1 MAKSSVA
8 PNASHHFWGFGT
20 KDDSLDKELFAKYMV
35 SVRGKD
41 FESGND
47 ISTETDEGHT
57 GTASIDMG
65 EYRNDATSEP
75 EWEDAWRYAEGFEDL
90 WYHLLGKYTK
100 EEVTTGVY
108 HYKFFFPLNV
118 DPLDTTNPVEL
129 PLCTIYNGFAK
140 TVDDGRVFNN
150 AMLKEIECSFKNDE
164 KPIIHPKYI
173 SDYNNFNMAN
183 PTRSYAKKTNFVK
196 PKQVAILY
204 GDIGK
209 KLDELAK
216 LGCYLESSF
225 SVNNNAETQPCQED
239 DFGKNTKFMGSRET
253 EGSFKVPW
261 TDKTRKLEP
270 EYEGGNSKAH
280 SVTDES
286 IYKQIAY
293 DAVGGKIG
301 DTTYNYRTLIHFP
314 KIVLT
319 NAESPL
325 SGDEAK
331 DLTVDWKVVEEPEQ
345 SFMTVEIWTDLSELH
360 TDNGGCTLDD
370 LKYDYGID
378 DPTNTPDTK
387 YDVKFV
393 VKEGTTPVKG
403 ATVAVGAVNSTTND
417 DGVATLSLTANSY
430 SASIS
435 KTGYTTKTE
444 QVQVK
449 GKMTVNVALTK
460 S

>member
-1 MAKSSVA
+1 MAKSNIA
-8 PNASHHFWGFGT
+8 PSATWHFWGFGN
-20 KDDSLDKELFAKYMV
+20 KSDDLDKETFAKYMV
-35 SVRGKD
+35 SVRGVD

-65 EYRNDATSEP
+65 EYRNDASSEP
-75 EWEDAWRYAEGFEDL
+75 EWEDAWRYGEGFEDY

-100 EEVTTGVY
+100 EEVATGVY
-108 HYKFFFPLNV
+108 HYRFFFPSIV
-118 DPLDTTNPVEL
+118 DPTNNDNPIEL
-129 PLCTIYNGFAK
+129 PLTTIYNGFAK

-150 AMLKEIECSFKNDE
+150 AMLNELECNFKNE
-164 KPIIHPKYI
+164 KPSIHPKYL
-173 SDYNNFNMAN
+173 SDYNNFNMTN
-183 PTRSYAKKTNFVK
+183 PSRSYAKNTNFVK
-196 PKQVAILY
+196 PKQVAIYY
-204 GDIGK
+204 GDVDK
-209 KLDELAK
+209 KLEELSK

-225 SVNNNAETQPCQED
+225 SINNNAETQPCQD
-239 DFGKNTKFMGSRET
+239 DEFGKNTKFMGSRET

-270 EYEGGNSKAH
+270 EFEGGNSKSH

-301 DTTYNYRTLIHFP
+301 DSTYNYRTLIHFQ

-331 DLTVDWKVVEEPEQ
+331 DLTVEWKVSEEPGQ
-345 SFMTVEIWTDLSELH
+345 SFVTVDIWTDLSDLH
-360 TDNGGCTLDD
+360 TDNEGCTLND
-370 LKYDYGID
+370 LKYDYGVD
-378 DPTNTPDTK
+378 DPSNSADTK

-393 VKEGTTPVKG
+393 VKEGTTPIKG
-403 ATVAVGAVNSTTND
+403 ATVTVGAITGNTD
-417 DGVATLSLTANSY
+417 DNGETILSLTAGDY

-444 QVQVK
+444 QVKVT
-449 GKMTVNVALTK
+449 GKTTVNVALVK